1 MDGQQLD
8 KPAADIDQQQV
19 DQVRENKLEIERV
32 VSSLVI
38 SDEIDKQSNHA
49 HSTCRK
55 DASTSANPFH
65 NIVQRSRL
73 IDYARVT
80 SPTPSILT
88 LEGQE
93 ERVTHPKK
101 RIKGIIKLE
110 SEVSTLDKLLPTSSI
125 HRDANTAENQI
136 SNITKMV
143 SFVDFQDVHMVAAE
157 ASNNEQAAHVPDA
170 VPEAEGPAPEPAEV
184 NAVNQPLVQGP
195 PNRPTL
201 HFWLHPLTQQG
212 I

>member
-38 SDEIDKQSNHA
+38 SDESDKQSDHS

-73 IDYARVT
+73 IDYARVPFSSLSRT
-80 SPTPSILT
+80 IS
-88 LEGQE
+88 ERE
-93 ERVTHPKK
+93 EEHVTHPKK

-110 SEVSTLDKLLPTSSI
+110 SEVPTLDKLSPTSSI
-125 HRDANTAENQI
+125 HRNANTDENQI

-143 SFVDFQDVHMVAAE
+143 SFVGFQDDVDMVPAE
-157 ASNNEQAAHVPDA
+157 ASNNEQAALVPDA
-170 VPEAEGPAPEPAEV
+170 APQAQGPAPEPAEV
-184 NAVNQPLVQGP
+184 MPRVGP
-195 PNRPTL
+195 CTVL
-201 HFWLHPLTQQG
+201 
-212 I
+212 